1 MSELGVKGSARSD
14 EKLLFVLGLSV
25 KAGAVIFGV
34 PQICEALGKKKKN
47 GKYPLLVIEASD
59 TSDNTRKRISDKCSY
74 YNVKHVKI
82 TTSTEALAHALGK
95 GAALAAVA
103 ITDEN
108 LCRLAEKHIDMVV

>member
-1 MSELGVKGSARSD
+1 MSENQAIKVANSD

-59 TSDNTRKRISDKCSY
+59 TSDNTHKRISDKCSY
-74 YNVKHVKI
+74 YNIKHVRI
-82 TTSTEALAHALGK
+82 TANTAALAHALGK
-95 GAALAAVA
+95 SAALAAIA
-103 ITDEN
+103 ITDES
-108 LCRLAEKHIDMVV
+108 LCRLAEKHIDMGV